1 MQFTVVGNREQPK
14 VLLIH
19 AMFFDGRCFEEIS
32 EFLKEDYCVII
43 PTLDGHGTDD
53 TIFQSVQVEAD
64 KIIAYLKQNNITD
77 LELLLGI
84 SMGGIIAFEV
94 YRRKQ
99 LVTKHVF
106 LDGVPF
112 FRFPKL
118 IRKFTG
124 VVFKQIVHYEKNKAG
139 NNTIIDKKFHKFA
152 SHIKEVCSI
161 MKIKSITNLPDAC
174 YTYKLPEHIEL
185 NGETVAFMYGTKEKA
200 RMCIPAVKKYTNTDL
215 ILKEGFSHCQF
226 LSDNP
231 KEYSEL
237 LCQIV
242 KLESH

>member
-1 MQFTVVGNREQPK
+1 
-14 VLLIH
+14 
-19 AMFFDGRCFEEIS
+19 MFFDGRCFEEIS

-112 FRFPKL
+112 FDFR
-118 IRKFTG
+118 
-124 VVFKQIVHYEKNKAG
+124 N
-139 NNTIIDKKFHKFA
+139 
-152 SHIKEVCSI
+152 
-161 MKIKSITNLPDAC
+161 
-174 YTYKLPEHIEL
+174 
-185 NGETVAFMYGTKEKA
+185 
-200 RMCIPAVKKYTNTDL
+200 
-215 ILKEGFSHCQF
+215 
-226 LSDNP
+226 
-231 KEYSEL
+231 
-237 LCQIV
+237 
-242 KLESH
+242 